1 MLPSHSLFT
10 ISFNMQKLIYKLLL
24 LSLIVVSGSL
34 VVDTVYRKL
43 VDDDYPQPVIWFERP
58 IEPKYDFVVLGNS
71 HSQSGIT
78 LEGVNRNGLILNGV
92 AQRFDFDLALLKQ
105 HHTQIAAGAVVIIP
119 VTPISFS
126 HKKTHQGDGLQGM
139 YYSQI
144 APFLI
149 PYLNI
154 GNYVQARITPF
165 FRSGYL
171 LREWHATNVRDKVAA
186 QEKWIESTP
195 EPTPAPML
203 ESTVVSLPT
212 PTQELVPL
220 LETSPFS
227 VGHIMRQL
235 GTMDPAD
242 VNKHDEN
249 IHFVYNKWLHTEEF
263 GQEYFEHNRLMLEKV
278 ISYAKAQGWRP
289 VLITIPLSA
298 ELVEALPDDYMQVY
312 LYDNLTKT
320 NLQGVEHLDFSDYAA
335 VSANNRFF
343 VNADHLNENGAIV
356 FSYHLLQELISQ
368 GYLPKTAD
376 GYYYSS
382 PQ

>member
-1 MLPSHSLFT
+1 MLPFHNLFI
-10 ISFNMQKLIYKLLL
+10 ISFNMQKLIYKLLF
-24 LSLIVVSGSL
+24 LSLIVVLASL
-34 VVDTVYRKL
+34 VVDGVYRKL
-43 VDDDYPQPVIWFERP
+43 VDDDYPKPVIWFNRP

-78 LEGVNRNGLILNGV
+78 LEGINRSGLILNGV

-105 HHTQIAAGAVVIIP
+105 YHKQIAPGAVVVIP

-139 YYSQI
+139 YYSEV

-171 LREWHATNVRDKVAA
+171 LREWHATNVRQKVAA
-186 QEKWIESTP
+186 QEKWVEPTP
-195 EPTPAPML
+195 EPTPAPAVTL
-203 ESTVVSLPT
+203 VSESTLEPT
-212 PTQELVPL
+212 PVPKNVHLNVEHLSRL
-220 LETSPFS
+220 LETTGHTE
-227 VGHIMRQL
+227 VG
-235 GTMDPAD
+235 
-242 VNKHDEN
+242 KHTDN
-249 IHFVYNKWLHTEEF
+249 INFVYNKWLHTEEF

-278 ISYAKAQGWRP
+278 ISYIKAQGWRP
-289 VLITIPLSA
+289 ILVTVPLSA

-312 LYDNLTKT
+312 LYDNLDKT
-320 NLQGVEHLDFSDYAA
+320 DLQGAEYLDFSDYTAL
-335 VSANNRFF
+335 SANNEFF
-343 VNADHLNENGAIV
+343 VNADHLNDTGAIV
-356 FSYHLLQELISQ
+356 FSYQLLQELINR

-376 GYYYSS
+376 LYDYS
-382 PQ
+382 PLTPAD